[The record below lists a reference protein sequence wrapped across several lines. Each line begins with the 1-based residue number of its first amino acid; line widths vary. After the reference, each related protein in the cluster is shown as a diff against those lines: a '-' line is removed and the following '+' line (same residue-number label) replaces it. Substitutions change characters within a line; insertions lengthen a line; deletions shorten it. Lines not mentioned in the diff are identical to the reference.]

1 MEHRIHIAT
10 LADINRAAELFLK
23 EIGDNNLWAF
33 YGSMGAGKT
42 TFTVALC
49 KALGVTDDSVCSPTF
64 TIVNEYKRKNGSP
77 VFHFDFYRIRNNS
90 EAMNIGLEDYLYS
103 GEICIMEWP
112 ENVEDLLPD
121 ETIRIRLSVGADL
134 SRDLV
139 WED

>member
-23 EIGDNNLWAF
+23 EIGNNNLWAF

-121 ETIRIRLSVGADL
+121 ETIRIHISVGEDL

>member
-23 EIGDNNLWAF
+23 EIGNNNLWAF

-121 ETIRIRLSVGADL
+121 ETIRIRISVGEDL

>member
-77 VFHFDFYRIRNNS
+77 VFHFDFYRIRHNS

-121 ETIRIRLSVGADL
+121 ETIRIRISVGEDL